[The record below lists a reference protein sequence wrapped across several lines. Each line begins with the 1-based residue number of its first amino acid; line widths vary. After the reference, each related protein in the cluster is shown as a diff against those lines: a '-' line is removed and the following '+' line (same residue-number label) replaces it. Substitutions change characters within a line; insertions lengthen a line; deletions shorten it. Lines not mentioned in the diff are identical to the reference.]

1 VDKIILIA
9 AVAIPFFMAIAPGP
23 LNTFIAFLIVG
34 FLLKRIIKKDGLC
47 RLGSVGWPLAV
58 FFLLTCLSIVHSCS
72 YADSLKGGI
81 LRLLTYALVFCAI
94 AHEIKEPR
102 AINWILLSAG
112 LGLALVSIDGI
123 WQVVKG
129 KDFIRG
135 YEPVLNIGLA
145 RATASFK
152 DANVFGVY
160 LSALS
165 PLLLGPARYVARG
178 KVRLL
183 LALAGILSLVGIA
196 LTYSRPTL
204 LAIFIALLFLA
215 IVKKDR
221 LMLGALVFLI
231 ICSPLITPK
240 SVKDWAREVEYNPLR
255 MMCND
260 DRIAI
265 YRNTLNMVKAHPFIG
280 VGANTFMKNYRF
292 YKESPEYRNVVTIDY
307 IYAHNNF
314 LHMAGELGL
323 TGLAVFFWLL
333 YALFKQGFSI
343 YSRLKN
349 DYLKVIS
356 LSAMA
361 SFAAFLVN
369 GLTESSL
376 YYSRVAP
383 LFWYLAG
390 LTLALKNF
398 LPDEAQKDN
407 RGT

>member
-1 VDKIILIA
+1 
-9 AVAIPFFMAIAPGP
+9 
-23 LNTFIAFLIVG
+23 
-34 FLLKRIIKKDGLC
+34 
-47 RLGSVGWPLAV
+47 
-58 FFLLTCLSIVHSCS
+58 
-72 YADSLKGGI
+72 
-81 LRLLTYALVFCAI
+81 
-94 AHEIKEPR
+94 
-102 AINWILLSAG
+102 
-112 LGLALVSIDGI
+112 
-123 WQVVKG
+123 
-129 KDFIRG
+129 
-135 YEPVLNIGLA
+135 
-145 RATASFK
+145 
-152 DANVFGVY
+152 
-160 LSALS
+160 
-165 PLLLGPARYVARG
+165 
-178 KVRLL
+178 
-183 LALAGILSLVGIA
+183 
-196 LTYSRPTL
+196 
-204 LAIFIALLFLA
+204 
-215 IVKKDR
+215 
-221 LMLGALVFLI
+221 
-231 ICSPLITPK
+231 
-240 SVKDWAREVEYNPLR
+240 